1 MDIIMRNYMVI
12 TSGSKKVNE
21 HEENYVLVM
30 WNFICSLHIA

>member
-21 HEENYVLVM
+21 VFFFFFL
-30 WNFICSLHIA
+30 IA

>member
-21 HEENYVLVM
+21 VFFFFSDSMRKITCL
-30 WNFICSLHIA
+30 